1 MPIIIDKKMKS
12 ELIDGLKSFFPN
24 KAIIKSYELS
34 GLSGALST
42 HPDIQIHFVDYHTAV
57 CAPECFEYYRSN
69 LGKYGINVVC
79 GKINPEN
86 TYPNDIAYNVARL
99 GNYVL
104 SNTRYTEPKILE
116 YYKGKYKIVNT
127 RQGYAKCSLCIA
139 GDNAAVTED
148 PNLYSVLSEI
158 DGIKVYKAEKGMILL
173 DGYQYGFIGGASG
186 LVDGTL
192 VFCGSMNDD
201 GIIEFLNDNGIKFVS
216 ISGERLTDYGSII
229 CRR

>member
-12 ELIDGLKSFFPN
+12 ELISGLKSFFPN
-24 KAIIKSYELS
+24 KVIIKSYELS
-34 GLSGALST
+34 GVSGAIST
-42 HPDIQIHFVDYHTAV
+42 HPDLQIHFVDYNTAV

-69 LGKYGINVVC
+69 LGKYGINVIR
-79 GKINPEN
+79 GNINPKN

-127 RQGYAKCSLCIA
+127 RQGYARCSLCIA
-139 GDNAAVTED
+139 SENTAITDD
-148 PNLYSVLSEI
+148 PSLYSVLSKFEEI
-158 DGIKVYKAEKGMILL
+158 KIYKAEKGMILL
-173 DGYQYGFIGGASG
+173 DGYNYGFIGGASG
-186 LVDGTL
+186 LIDGTL
-192 VFCGSMNDD
+192 TFCGSMNDD
-201 GIIEFLNDNGIKFVS
+201 GIIKFLDDNGIKFVS
-216 ISGERLTDYGSII
+216 ISGESLTDYGSII